1 MNNSH
6 VWSCVAVLQPTQFK
20 NPPQFVV
27 ESELF
32 SPLRFDRSDSLRNRM
47 DSQNIRWEFEVG
59 MVPAQNLSHDN
70 HQSTDH
76 NNELTC
82 AATYFVDDHPESV
95 AIRLPGRPIA
105 F

>member
-1 MNNSH
+1 MNNPH
-6 VWSCVAVLQPTQFK
+6 VRPCIAVLQPTQS
-20 NPPQFVV
+20 NGPPQFVV
-27 ESELF
+27 EPKLF
-32 SPLRFDRSDSLRNRM
+32 GTLRFDRSDSLRNRM
-47 DSQNIRWEFEVG
+47 DSQDIRWEFEVG
-59 MVPAQNLSHDN
+59 MVPAQDLSYDN

-82 AATYFVDDHPESV
+82 AATYFIDDHPESI